1 MSPRPTLDLETLFA
15 AEGAPRPAGGNTPV
29 ELAEGDVF
37 RVERGSIELFATAGE
52 GAVRWHAA
60 SFGPGSLLFGTER
73 AAGLTLTA
81 VGTPD
86 TVLRHLS
93 WDRLAGAVGSGGI
106 GGLGGLAKAAEPWL
120 AALLAALAGR
130 SPKKFQELE
139 VGGRVACEE
148 GETVVR
154 PRQGLLWV
162 RQVEGV
168 SRFLGEPGL
177 ELRKGELLPLPEA
190 AWLTLSGPGVVAAEA
205 AEAAPVS
212 APWLAAAL
220 GRFHELF
227 LHYAAGRLAA
237 RQEEERARLA
247 RRAGIDRERLE
258 GAYARL
264 ASVLAPRGES
274 AAEAAASEPLLAA
287 CRLVG
292 RRLGIDFVPLRDPE
306 GRVRAGDRLTALCA
320 ANRVRHRRVILRDD
334 WWRRDNGPL
343 LAFRT
348 SSERPE
354 ERRPVALLPTSPSS
368 YELLD
373 PTDPTD
379 PVNPANPVGATPRAV
394 DAALAEELAGDAFMF
409 YPPLPERPLHPGD
422 LLRLAFSGRRRDLG
436 TIVLVGLAGGLLG
449 LLTPILT
456 GQIFGS
462 IIPGADRSQLLQ
474 VTLAL
479 GVAALATT
487 VFQVVRSLA
496 VLRLSGKIDGSVQ
509 AAVWDRLLAL
519 PTAFFRRYS
528 VGDLASRSL
537 GIDAIRQLVTGNV
550 LTSVLSTVFSVLSFA
565 LLFYYS
571 WRLALLA
578 TGLVAVLLLVTT
590 GLLFFQ
596 VRHQRELLAL
606 EGKISSLLFGLIG
619 GLAKLRIAGAE
630 QRAYALWAERFAEQR
645 RVTVKAQRLANVQL
659 TVSAVFG
666 LLSSLAVFAMVGF
679 TSEAQMPIGR
689 FLAFNAAFAQFLG
702 SALSMIGFFSTLL
715 TLVPLYERLSPILK
729 ERPEVDPSKVDA
741 GDLAG
746 EIELSHVSF
755 RYREDGPLILDD
767 VSLRA
772 RPGEFI
778 ALVGPSG
785 AGKST
790 CLRLL
795 LGFEKPTAGSIY
807 FDGQD
812 LSSLNLLSVRRQ
824 LGVVLQSG
832 RPMTGD
838 ILSVIIGN
846 ANLGIDDAWEAARLA
861 GMEDD
866 IKAMPMGM
874 HTVIGEGA
882 ETFSGGQR
890 QRLLIARAIVNR
902 PRILFFD
909 EATSALDNRT
919 QELVSRS
926 LEGLKATR
934 IVVAHR
940 LSTIVNAD
948 RIYVFAQGRVV
959 ESGTYRDLLAQGGL
973 FSQLAARQI
982 A

>member
-1 MSPRPTLDLETLFA
+1 MSPLSPSLDLTALFA
-15 AEGAPRPAGGNTPV
+15 ARGSSHPAGGNAPV
-29 ELAEGDVF
+29 GLGPGDVYQ
-37 RVERGSIELFATAGE
+37 VESGSLELFATAEE

-60 SFGPGSLLFGTER
+60 SFGPGSLLFGAAG
-73 AAGLTLTA
+73 AAGLSLTA

-86 TVLRHLS
+86 TMLRHLPWS
-93 WDRLAGAVGSGGI
+93 RLAERAEAPAA
-106 GGLGGLAKAAEPWL
+106 LPELAAAAEPWVSH
-120 AALLAALAGR
+120 LLAPLAGR
-130 SPKKFQELE
+130 APKKFQPLE
-139 VGGRVACEE
+139 AGGRVSCEE
-148 GETVVR
+148 GEAVVR
-154 PRQGLLWV
+154 THEGLLWV

-168 SRFLGEPGL
+168 SHFLGDP
-177 ELRKGELLPLPEA
+177 ELALGEGEIFPLPEA
-190 AWLTLSGPGVVAAEA
+190 GWLVLPAPSQVAAEA
-205 AEAAPVS
+205 GPSS
-212 APWLAAAL
+212 ADELALAL
-220 GRFHELF
+220 GRFHAFF
-227 LHYAAGRLAA
+227 LRHAAGRLATGK
-237 RQEEERARLA
+237 EEERARLA
-247 RRAGIDRERLE
+247 RRSEIDRERLQ

-264 ASVLAPRGES
+264 ASVLAPRDES
-274 AAEAAASEPLLAA
+274 TAEPAATEPLLAA

-292 RRLGIDFVPLRDPE
+292 HRMGIDFAPLRDPE

-343 LAFRT
+343 LAFRAL
-348 SSERPE
+348 SERPQD
-354 ERRPVALLPTSPSS
+354 RRPVALLPTSPSS
-368 YELLD
+368 YQLHD
-373 PTDPTD
+373 PADPAGS
-379 PVNPANPVGATPRAV
+379 PPRTV
-394 DAALAEELAGDAFMF
+394 DGALAEELAGDAFMF
-409 YPPLPERPLHPGD
+409 YPPLPERPIRPGD
-422 LLRLAFSGRRRDLG
+422 LLRLAFSGRRRDLA
-436 TIVLVGLAGGLLG
+436 TIALVGLAGGLLG
-449 LLTPILT
+449 LLTPVLT

-462 IIPGADRSQLLQ
+462 IIPGAHRSQLLQ

-479 GVAALATT
+479 AVAALAAT
-487 VFQVVRSLA
+487 VFQVVRSFA

-528 VGDLASRSL
+528 VGDLANRSL

-578 TGLVAVLLLVTT
+578 SGLVLVLLLVTA
-590 GLLFFQ
+590 GLLYFQ

-619 GLAKLRIAGAE
+619 GLSKLRIAGAE

-645 RVTVKAQRLANVQL
+645 RVTVRAQRLANVQV
-659 TVSAVFG
+659 TVSAAFG
-666 LLSSLAVFAMVGF
+666 ILSSLAVFAMVGYS
-679 TSEAQMPIGR
+679 SEAQMSIGE

-702 SALSMIGFFSTLL
+702 AALAMIGFFSTLL
-715 TLVPLYERLSPILK
+715 TLVPLYERLSPILE

-767 VSLRA
+767 ISLCA

-824 LGVVLQSG
+824 LGVVMQSG

-838 ILSVIIGN
+838 IFHNIVGSS
-846 ANLGIDDAWEAARLA
+846 NLGIDDAWEAARLA
-861 GMEDD
+861 GLEDD

-874 HTVIGEGA
+874 HTVISEGA
-882 ETFSGGQR
+882 ETFSGGQK

-902 PRILFFD
+902 PRILLFD

-919 QELVSRS
+919 QELVSQS

-959 ESGTYRDLLAQGGL
+959 ESGTYRDLMAQGGL